1 MEFIIAYFRGWGLSF
16 RRIGMWALIYVFNF
30 LFAGLATWPLLNM
43 LESKLGHTLAIER
56 LMPGFDFTI
65 FSDIMNQY
73 GDSITVLL
81 DQSGVMVFL
90 FFLFSIFL
98 NGGVLYSF
106 KNGQS
111 PFRFREFWAGCSRYF
126 WRLFRLTIYFL
137 AAYALLAMV
146 FFMGYLHWL
155 GGGLDQL
162 ESELVFYQHMRLLG
176 PLFLLLLSVL
186 MMIHDYARVHMIH
199 EDKYFLV
206 VPFWQS
212 FGMVFKHFLS
222 TFSLYW
228 LNLFTFFGVIYLYVL
243 FNRPADS
250 SSAILYTFLVGQ
262 VFVFV
267 RIGIKLLN
275 LGSAT
280 AYYQHE
286 MRKPKERTI
295 LVSNPQNTAEEKP
308 IS

>member
-16 RRIGMWALIYVFNF
+16 LKIGMWFLVYVFNF
-30 LFAGLATWPLLNM
+30 LFACLATWPLLNM
-43 LESKLGHTLAIER
+43 LETKLGHTLAIER

-73 GDSITVLL
+73 GDSIMVLL
-81 DQSGVMVFL
+81 DQSAVMIFL
-90 FFLFSIFL
+90 SFLFSIFL
-98 NGGVLYSF
+98 NGGILYSF
-106 KNGQS
+106 KKGKS

-126 WRLFRLTIYFL
+126 WRLLRLAVYFL
-137 AAYALLAMV
+137 AVYGLLGLI
-146 FFMGYLHWL
+146 FFKGYIYWI

-162 ESELVFYQHMRLLG
+162 ESELVFYKHMRLLG
-176 PLFLLLLSVL
+176 PLFVLLLSVV
-186 MMIHDYARVHMIH
+186 MMIHDYAKIHMVH
-199 EDKYFLV
+199 EDKYFLF

-228 LNLFTFFGVIYLYVL
+228 LNLFNFLGLMYLYVL

-250 SSAILYTFLVGQ
+250 SSAIMYTFLVGQ
-262 VFVFV
+262 VFIFA

-280 AYYQHE
+280 AYYQYE
-286 MRKPKERTI
+286 MRKPKEPTI
-295 LVSNPQNTAEEKP
+295 LVDNQQSTRDETLQT
-308 IS
+308 